1 MNALF
6 LSSATLSF
14 WVTTCNPLAVD
25 STEGNGAPYWLLAEH
40 TLGRG
45 PLAQC
50 QVGRVGVIWDCHSVT
65 TAPPIPDPSDTG
77 QDIRIE

>member
-1 MNALF
+1 MGPP
-6 LSSATLSF
+6 T
-14 WVTTCNPLAVD
+14 
-25 STEGNGAPYWLLAEH
+25 GYWQNTH
-40 TLGRG
+40 FGRG